1 VPTVTTTPTTAA
13 TTTTS
18 ATATNEIG
26 VYVRMKQR
34 GRSPVAK
41 PQLPSARLGD
51 SATGSGGPPTGLRAG
66 GSSSKSLTSELLQDF
81 RWDDSSEISAKEESG
96 LVSLLPLLLLL

>member
-1 VPTVTTTPTTAA
+1 M

-26 VYVRMKQR
+26 VNVRMKQR

-51 SATGSGGPPTGLRAG
+51 SATGSGGPPSGLRAG

-81 RWDDSSEISAKEESG
+81 RWDDSSGGTENSAKEESG
-96 LVSLLPLLLLL
+96 LVSLLSQLLLLLLL